1 MQRRTP
7 PPNGIQVFVG
17 GFVPR
22 NRSGRN
28 TSGSGWLSSRRWA
41 MMIDGPTVAPA
52 GRSMPPMVAGFIRV
66 RTTIGMTGCRR
77 IDSFDHRL
85 EPGVVAGP
93 ARPRGTARS
102 RAGSRPI
109 S

>member
-17 GFVPR
+17 GLWPR
-22 NRSGRN
+22 NRSGRKAC
-28 TSGSGWLSSRRWA
+28 GSSWLSSREWA

-52 GRSMPPMVAGFIRV
+52 GRSKPPIVAGFIRV
-66 RTTIGMTGCRR
+66 RTTIGMIGCSR
-77 IDSFDHRL
+77 IDSFITASSQSSSPSSAAAWHR
-85 EPGVVAGP
+85 A
-93 ARPRGTARS
+93 S
-102 RAGSRPI
+102 SSGSRPA